1 MKNKYGETFA
11 APSFGTFYA
20 ASKGDTEAM
29 ESIKKHYSGYIK
41 QLSTRFVYGA
51 DGKVH
56 SDVDEELRGRLET
69 KLIMRVLTL
78 DFDAEDGKY
87 GKSQAMKCWL

>member
-1 MKNKYGETFA
+1 MKNKHRETFA
-11 APSFGTFYA
+11 LPSFETFYA

-29 ESIKKHYSGYIK
+29 ESLKKHYSEYIK
-41 QLSTRFVYGA
+41 QLSTRLVYGA
-51 DGKVH
+51 DGKIH

-78 DFDAEDGKY
+78 DFDVEDGKY
-87 GKSQAMKCWL
+87 GKSQAMKCWP